1 MKKTLIAGCV
11 LFGAMTF
18 SSMLLAS
25 VIKNQGPTSVM
36 LEPGPVLPMPQ
47 ASDLTDDQ
55 LLEIGIKIWQ
65 NQCGIWDRPGKVT
78 HGMKQSI
85 TDWEADYAQIG
96 IGQCIWY
103 PADEDKNF
111 QEDWPRVAQ
120 ALKDKGYPIE
130 DWMLRACPWNNSE
143 EFFADFNGDRLK
155 SLRKT
160 LAKKYLII
168 EQARCIAT
176 RLDESLDKMKAA
188 IDTESG
194 ITEGEKTVLKQMV
207 NENFYLVATADYPR
221 GLYALMDYVH
231 FKGEGVLSTETI
243 NGVGWGLRQALEQM
257 DDKIA
262 AKKGA
267 ITTFVNAA
275 IAMFPSR
282 ETNEYFKDRMET
294 YLTFNP
300 DKVK

>member
-1 MKKTLIAGCV
+1 MKKILIAACV
-11 LFGAMTF
+11 FFSAMTF

-25 VIKNQGPTSVM
+25 VIKYA
-36 LEPGPVLPMPQ
+36 EPGPVLPMPQ
-47 ASDLTDDQ
+47 ASNLNDDQ

-78 HGMKQSI
+78 HDMKQGI
-85 TDWEADYAQIG
+85 TSWEDDYAMIG

-103 PADEDKNF
+103 PADETKNF

-130 DWMLRACPWNNSE
+130 DWMLGACPWNNSE
-143 EFFADFNGDRLK
+143 DFFADFNGDRLK
-155 SLRKT
+155 SLRKV
-160 LAKKYLII
+160 LAKKALII

-176 RLDESLDKMKAA
+176 RLDESLSKIEAA
-188 IDTESG
+188 IDEESG
-194 ITEGEKTVLKQMV
+194 ITEGEKTALKQMM
-207 NENFYLVATADYPR
+207 NENFYKAATDHYPR

-231 FKGEGVLSTETI
+231 FKGEGVLPTETI

-257 DDKIA
+257 DGKA
-262 AKKGA
+262 MTKKGA
-267 ITTFVNAA
+267 VAAFVDAA
-275 IAMFPSR
+275 KNIYPDPDQSYAEQR
-282 ETNEYFKDRMET
+282 YNT

-300 DKVK
+300 DNVK